1 VIDDKYLRELKGR
14 IYSVKINQ
22 EGKAR
27 MLNLEGMRKK
37 LYNLPEE
44 KIIVPAK

>member
-1 VIDDKYLRELKGR
+1 VQTDQG
-14 IYSVKINQ
+14 
-22 EGKAR
+22 GKSR
-27 MLNLEGMRKK
+27 MVNLEGMRKK